1 MGITFK
7 EIGDDCSLCPLYKA
21 DICHGLANYG
31 GGPVYPPC
39 SEMDENTDVDKY
51 LADLREAEH
60 RREDARKAKAKAD
73 EEKAHK
79 KELQKKRRRISDA
92 YCRKELNTIKSLEK
106 MLKHWEDAGESRAFD
121 LTFAEAME
129 KGGIPFGDTEQ
140 IKNDINLAEE
150 RTRQMETALADAKK
164 QLAIKR
170 AEVQKTAE
178 YKAVK

>member
-1 MGITFK
+1 MGITFR

-39 SEMDENTDVDKY
+39 SEMDENTDADEY
-51 LADLREAEH
+51 LEKLREAERH
-60 RREDARKAKAKAD
+60 RAEARKAKAQSEA
-73 EEKAHK
+73 EKAHK

-92 YCRKELNTIKSLEK
+92 YCRKELEIIKTLEK

-150 RTRQMETALADAKK
+150 RTRQIEAALADAKK

-178 YKAVK
+178 YKTVK